1 MDISAIL
8 GTGKKEKTLFIELS
22 EITPNP
28 LQPRR
33 VFDEEELTSLAE
45 SIKKYGVIQPITVKR
60 LVPLP
65 PPMPQTNAKYEII
78 AGERRWRAS
87 KLAGLKEIP
96 CRIFETDKQGSAMMA
111 LVENIQRSDLSFF
124 EEAIAMQT
132 LLLMT
137 EMPQSEL
144 ARSLSISQATLSNKL
159 RLLRLSERER
169 LLAIENGFSERHCR
183 ALVRIDKERERL
195 PIVCK
200 IISDKLSAPETERLI
215 ESYLSNTL
223 PKPKK
228 TRTKT
233 KKPALFGRLRDI
245 KPLYNTLDKAVGM
258 LNSAGYTASWEKC
271 ERDDGLTVTIFV
283 KNR

>member
-8 GTGKKEKTLFIELS
+8 GTSKKEKTLFIELS

-33 VFDEEELTSLAE
+33 VFDEDELTSLAE
-45 SIKKYGVIQPITVKR
+45 SIKKYGVIQPIAVKR

-87 KLAGLKEIP
+87 RLAGLTSIP
-96 CRIFETDKQGSAMMA
+96 CRVFDADKQGSAMMA

-183 ALVRIDKERERL
+183 ALVRISSERERL

-200 IISDKLSAPETERLI
+200 IISDRLSAPETERLI

-258 LNSAGYTASWEKC
+258 LNSAGFDASWEKI